1 VSPTASATTDSA
13 TNTSATS
20 GWTADRIPDLAGK
33 TLIVTGGNSGLG
45 YETTRELARH
55 GARVLLA
62 CRSPEKA
69 GAAIQRLRSENP
81 RADVEAMALDLASLA
96 SVRSFASAFLGRH
109 QALHGLVNNAGVMA
123 LPRCETV
130 DGFEMQLG
138 TNHFGHFALTGWL
151 LPSLLATPGSRVVNL
166 SSTMHRTGRMRWDD
180 LHGKRSYG
188 KWTAYGQSKLANLLF
203 TYELQRRLAAKG
215 AQAISV
221 ACHPGYAAT
230 NLQFAG
236 PRMQGSSLLETGAGL
251 LNRVFAQS
259 AAMGALPTLYAAT
272 APGVRSGEYYGPG
285 GFAEMWGPP
294 KLVRSSRR
302 SHDTA
307 DAEKLW
313 EISEDATGVRYDV
326 LKL

>member
-1 VSPTASATTDSA
+1 MSPTTSAATASATTTSA
-13 TNTSATS
+13 TN

-109 QALHGLVNNAGVMA
+109 EALHGLVNNAGVMA

-151 LPSLLATPGSRVVNL
+151 LPSLLATPASRVVNL

-180 LHGKRSYG
+180 LHGKRGYG

-203 TYELQRRLAAKG
+203 AYELQRRLAAKG

-251 LNRVFAQS
+251 LNRIFAQS

-272 APGVRSGEYYGPG
+272 APGVRGGEYYGPG

-302 SHDTA
+302 SHDAA
-307 DAEKLW
+307 DAAKLW
-313 EISEDATGVRYDV
+313 EISEDATGVRYDA

>member
-1 VSPTASATTDSA
+1 MSPTTSARQSSA
-13 TNTSATS
+13 TNTPATNDWS
-20 GWTADRIPDLAGK
+20 ADRISDLAGK

-69 GAAIQRLRSENP
+69 QAAIDRLRAENP
-81 RADVEAMALDLASLA
+81 RADVTAMALDLASLA
-96 SVRSFASAFLGRH
+96 SVRSFASAFLGKH
-109 QALHGLVNNAGVMA
+109 EPLHGLINNAGVMA

-138 TNHFGHFALTGWL
+138 TNHLGHFALTGWL
-151 LPSLLATPGSRVVNL
+151 LPSLLATHGSRVVNL

-180 LHGKRSYG
+180 LHGQRSYG
-188 KWTAYGQSKLANLLF
+188 KWTAYGQSLLANLLF
-203 TYELQRRLAAKG
+203 SHELQRRLAAKG
-215 AQAISV
+215 AQTISV
-221 ACHPGYAAT
+221 ACHTGYAAT

-251 LNRVFAQS
+251 LNRLFAQS

-272 APGVRSGEYYGPG
+272 APGVRGGEYYGPG

-302 SHDTA
+302 SQDAA
-307 DAEKLW
+307 DAAKLW
-313 EISEDATGVRYDV
+313 EISEDATGVRYDA

>member
-1 VSPTASATTDSA
+1 MSP
-13 TNTSATS
+13 TSATS
-20 GWTADRIPDLAGK
+20 STTNASAEPGWSADRIPDLTGK

-45 YETTRELARH
+45 YETARELARH

-62 CRSPEKA
+62 CRSPERA
-69 GAAIQRLRSENP
+69 GEAILRLRAESP

-96 SVRSFASAFLGRH
+96 SVRASASTFLGRH
-109 QALHGLVNNAGVMA
+109 EALHGLINNAGVMA
-123 LPRCETV
+123 LPRRETV

-138 TNHFGHFALTGWL
+138 TNHLGHFALTGWL
-151 LPSLLATPGSRVVNL
+151 LPSLLASPGSRVVNL

-180 LHGKRSYG
+180 LHGKRRYG

-203 TYELQRRLAAKG
+203 SYELQRRLAAKG
-215 AQAISV
+215 AQTVSV

-251 LNRVFAQS
+251 LNRILAQS

-272 APGVRSGEYYGPG
+272 APGVQGGEYYGPS

-294 KLVRSSRR
+294 KRVLSSRR
-302 SHDTA
+302 SHDEA
-307 DAEKLW
+307 DAAKLW
-313 EISEDATGVRYDV
+313 EISEDATGVRYDA

>member
-1 VSPTASATTDSA
+1 MGWNADS
-13 TNTSATS
+13 
-20 GWTADRIPDLAGK
+20 IPDLAGR

-45 YETTRELARH
+45 YETARELARH
-55 GARVLLA
+55 GARVLIA

-69 GAAIQRLRSENP
+69 GAAIQRLRAENP
-81 RADVEAMALDLASLA
+81 RADVETMALDLASLA
-96 SVRSFASAFLGRH
+96 SVRSFASAFLGRQ

-123 LPRCETV
+123 LPRRETV

-203 TYELQRRLAAKG
+203 SYELQRRLAAKG
-215 AQAISV
+215 VQTISV

-272 APGVRSGEYYGPG
+272 APDVKGGEYYGPG
-285 GFAEMWGPP
+285 GFAEMWGSP
-294 KLVRSSRR
+294 KRVGSSRR
-302 SHDTA
+302 SHDPA
-307 DAEKLW
+307 DAAKLW
-313 EISEDATGVRYDV
+313 GISEDATGVRFDA